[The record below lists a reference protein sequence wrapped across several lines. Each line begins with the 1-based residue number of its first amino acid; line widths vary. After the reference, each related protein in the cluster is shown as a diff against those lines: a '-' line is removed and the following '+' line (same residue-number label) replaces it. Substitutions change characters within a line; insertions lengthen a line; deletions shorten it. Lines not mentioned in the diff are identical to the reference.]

1 MKLLSVH
8 LFFPLIS
15 FAGEGVKADVNVN
28 GYYRSNGTF
37 VQPHRRSSPNN
48 SIYDNYSYPGNY
60 NPNQDLVHP
69 HIIHPHI
76 VHLPKEK
83 HMGGIKTI
91 ILELVEIFTL
101 QVFAKKQ
108 RY

>member
-1 MKLLSVH
+1 MKLLSVL

-60 NPNQDLVHP
+60 NPNQGSYTP
-69 HIIHPHI
+69 SYNP
-76 VHLPKEK
+76 PSYSPPTQRKTY
-83 HMGGIKTI
+83 GGYQKNNSGTCRDIYLAGI
-91 ILELVEIFTL
+91 C
-101 QVFAKKQ
+101 
-108 RY
+108 

>member
-1 MKLLSVH
+1 MKLLSVL

-15 FAGEGVKADVNVN
+15 FVGEGVKADVNVN

-60 NPNQDLVHP
+60 NPNQGSSTP
-69 HIIHPHI
+69 SYSSPTQR
-76 VHLPKEK
+76 KTY
-83 HMGGIKTI
+83 GGYQNNNSGTCRDIYLAGI
-91 ILELVEIFTL
+91 C
-101 QVFAKKQ
+101 
-108 RY
+108 

>member
-1 MKLLSVH
+1 MKLLSVL

-15 FAGEGVKADVNVN
+15 FVGEGVKADVNVN

-60 NPNQDLVHP
+60 NPNKGTFT
-69 HIIHPHI
+69 
-76 VHLPKEK
+76 PKTSPYRNNFNIPSNSSGNK
-83 HMGGIKTI
+83 SVPSCGNSGIMI
-91 ILELVEIFTL
+91 SGLCG
-101 QVFAKKQ
+101 
-108 RY
+108 Y